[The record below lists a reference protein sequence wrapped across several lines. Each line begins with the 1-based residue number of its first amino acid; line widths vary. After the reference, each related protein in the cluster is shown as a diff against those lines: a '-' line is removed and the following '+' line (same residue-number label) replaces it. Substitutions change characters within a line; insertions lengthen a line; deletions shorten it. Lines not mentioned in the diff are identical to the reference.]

1 VIAAE
6 PYMLVFRVLHIV
18 GGVLW
23 VGSTFLF
30 SVFIGR
36 AAAAIGPAAGPML
49 HQLVVEEKVTKAI
62 TGISVVTVAAGGFVY
77 WHDLQIA
84 GSLGD
89 FVGTDFGLALTIG
102 AVLGIIAM
110 FWGYF
115 QVGEKVEQMVAF
127 AGTALTGEG
136 PPSSDV
142 TAELDRRG
150 AQLRTNGMI
159 DLLLQLGAVIAMST
173 ARYW

>member
-1 VIAAE
+1 MIAAE
-6 PYMLVFRVLHIV
+6 PYMLVFRVLHIG

-30 SVFIGR
+30 SAFIGR

-62 TGISVVTVAAGGFVY
+62 TWISVVTVAAGGFVY

-84 GSLGD
+84 GSLGAFLD
-89 FVGTDFGLALTIG
+89 TNFGLALTIG

-110 FWGYF
+110 LWGSF
-115 QVGEKVEQMVAF
+115 QVGAKVEQMVAF
-127 AGTALTGEG
+127 AGTALTAEG
-136 PPSSDV
+136 PPPAEV

-150 AQLRTNGMI
+150 AQLRRNGII

>member
-1 VIAAE
+1 VLAAE
-6 PYMLVFRVLHIV
+6 PYMLVFRVLHIG

-30 SVFIGR
+30 SAFIGR
-36 AAAAIGPAAGPML
+36 AAAAVGPAAGPML

-62 TGISVVTVAAGGFVY
+62 TGLSVVTVAAGGFVY

-84 GSLGD
+84 GSLAD

-102 AVLGIIAM
+102 AALGITAM
-110 FWGYF
+110 FWGIS
-115 QVGEKVEQMVAF
+115 QVGQKIEQMVAF
-127 AGTALTGEG
+127 AGTALTAEG
-136 PPSSDV
+136 PPDPEV
-142 TAELDRRG
+142 VEEMDRRG
-150 AQLRTNGMI
+150 ARLRTNGVI

>member
-1 VIAAE
+1 
-6 PYMLVFRVLHIV
+6 MLVFRVLHIV

-30 SVFIGR
+30 SAFVGR

-49 HQLVVEEKVTKAI
+49 HQLVVEQKVTKAI
-62 TGISVVTVAAGGFVY
+62 TGISIVTVAAGGFVY

-84 GSLGD
+84 GSLAD
-89 FVGTDFGLALTIG
+89 FIETDFGLALTIG
-102 AVLGIIAM
+102 AVLGITAM
-110 FWGYF
+110 FWGIF

-127 AGTALTGEG
+127 AGSALTAQG
-136 PPSSDV
+136 PPPPEV
-142 TAELDRRG
+142 VAEMDRRG
-150 AQLRTNGMI
+150 AQLRRNGAI

>member
-1 VIAAE
+1 VLAAE

-30 SVFIGR
+30 TAFIGR
-36 AAAAIGPAAGPML
+36 AAAAVGPAAGPML
-49 HQLVVEEKVTKAI
+49 HELVVEQKVTKAI

-115 QVGEKVEQMVAF
+115 QVGEKVEQMVSF
-127 AGTALTGEG
+127 AGNALTAEG
-136 PPSSDV
+136 PPSPEFV
-142 TAELDRRG
+142 AEMDRRG
-150 AQLRTNGMI
+150 AQLKTNGMV